1 MKSWFFKKINKIDKA
16 LAKQMEKTSKPQML
30 QNIRFFCVRD
40 GFEFPS
46 YKMTDSLGTFNL
58 VLLQIQSDAS

>member
-1 MKSWFFKKINKIDKA
+1 
-16 LAKQMEKTSKPQML
+16 MEKTSKPQML

-58 VLLQIQSDAS
+58 VLPQIQSDAS